1 MHTVSLNE
9 TPSALRLT
17 IGFFGRTNS
26 GKSSLINAIA
36 GQDVSLVSEFSGTTT
51 DPVSKPMEL
60 YPLGPCILLDTP
72 GVGDET
78 QLGSLR
84 KRRTMAALDKTDVA
98 ILVLT
103 EGEDFSEEEQLFKEL
118 ESRKTPT
125 LLVLNKIDEIK
136 EPEGTL
142 AALSKMFGKKVI
154 PVSAKTGVGLSL
166 LREQLVKE
174 APESMENASIT
185 AHLAP
190 ENKQVLLVMPQDLQ
204 APKGRLIMPQVQT
217 IRDLLDHGALVSCVT
232 AEKLPLALE
241 KSTPDLIITDSQV
254 FPQVYAQKPS
264 ESLLTS
270 FSVLL
275 ARYKGDIEAYLAGA
289 KAARSLKAE
298 DKVLIAEACSH
309 QPLDGDI
316 GRIKIPNLIH
326 KKIHPDIKVQV
337 VSGQDFPRDL
347 TPYQLVIHCG
357 GCMFNRRQVLS
368 RVMRAVEQNVPITN
382 YGIFLAE
389 MAGILEKIVI

>member
-9 TPSALRLT
+9 TPSALRLV

-36 GQDVSLVSEFSGTTT
+36 GQEVSLVSPVSGTTT
-51 DPVSKPMEL
+51 DPVTKPIEI

-78 QLGSLR
+78 ELGALR
-84 KRRTMAALDKTDVA
+84 QSRTLAALDKTDIA
-98 ILVLT
+98 LLVLT
-103 EGEDFSEEEQLFKEL
+103 GDEDFSQEKKLLDEL
-118 ESRKTPT
+118 LERKIPT
-125 LLVLNKIDEIK
+125 LLVLNQIDRLNDVD
-136 EPEGTL
+136 TVQ
-142 AALSKMFGKKVI
+142 AALQKALGKKVI
-154 PVSAKTGVGLSL
+154 PVSARTGAGLSAL
-166 LREQLVKE
+166 MEQLVKE

-185 AHLAP
+185 AHLSP

-217 IRDLLDHGALVSCVT
+217 IRDLLDNGAIVSCVT
-232 AEKLPLALE
+232 AEKLPKALE
-241 KSTPDLIITDSQV
+241 NGTPDVIITDSQV
-254 FPQVYAQKPS
+254 FPQVYAQKPQ

-275 ARYKGDIEAYLAGA
+275 ARYKGDIDAYVKGA
-289 KAARSLKAE
+289 KIARGLKAG

-316 GRIKIPNLIH
+316 GRIKIPKLIH
-326 KKIHPDIKVQV
+326 QKIHPDIQVQV
-337 VSGQDFPRDL
+337 VSGQDFPQDL
-347 TPYQLVIHCG
+347 SPYSLVIHCG

-368 RVMRAVEQNVPITN
+368 RVMRAVKQNVPITN